1 MELRQ
6 LQQFIAV
13 AEALNFRRA
22 AERLHMAQ
30 PPLSVAIRKLEEEVG
45 ARLFERR
52 PRGVALTAAG
62 DAALGVAHRCLNE
75 AAALRSA
82 AQAAACGESGLLRV
96 GFVGSATYALM
107 PRLLPAFRGRY
118 PQVELVLRESTNLE
132 LLALVDRGELD
143 IGLVRYPTGS
153 ASDLRF
159 EIVEHDVFCAVLP
172 AAHAL
177 SKKKRLTLAMLA
189 REPFIDYAST
199 RVPGLHA
206 IVMLAFQQAGL
217 SPRVSQEATQVQT
230 VISLVQ
236 SGMGVALV
244 PSVSARLAAR
254 DVVFRPVSDL
264 PASAAI
270 ALAMTSRV
278 DGHNAAAQRFRE
290 LALALSSLPQ
300 GQAVNAFISR
310 KRSALPS
317 NPIPGRSGKVT

>member
-13 AEALNFRRA
+13 AQTLNFRRA

-45 ARLFERR
+45 AQLFERQS
-52 PRGVALTAAG
+52 RGVVLTAAG
-62 DAALGVAHRCLNE
+62 AAALGPAQRCL
-75 AAALRSA
+75 ADASALRDA
-82 AQAAACGESGLLRV
+82 AQAAAGGERGLLRV

-107 PRLLPAFRGRY
+107 PRLLPAFRARY
-118 PQVELVLRESTNLE
+118 PHVELILRESTNLE
-132 LLALVDRGELD
+132 LLALVDSEELD

-159 EIVEHDVFCAVLP
+159 EIVERDVFCAVLP
-172 AAHAL
+172 ARHPLA
-177 SKKKRLTLAMLA
+177 KNKRLTLAMLA
-189 REPFIDYAST
+189 SEPFIDYAST

-217 SPRVSQEATQVQT
+217 APQVSQEATQVQT

-244 PSVSARLAAR
+244 PSVSACLAPR
-254 DVVFRPVSDL
+254 DVVFRPVDGL

-270 ALAMTSRV
+270 SLAMTSRV

-290 LALALSSLPQ
+290 LALQTCSRTSNSS
-300 GQAVNAFISR
+300 AAR
-310 KRSALPS
+310 KRNHA
-317 NPIPGRSGKVT
+317 

>member
-1 MELRQ
+1 MEFRQ

-13 AEALNFRRA
+13 AETLNFRRA

-45 ARLFERR
+45 AQLFERQ

-62 DAALGVAHRCLNE
+62 VAALGLAHRCLAD
-75 AAALRSA
+75 AAALRDA
-82 AQAAACGESGLLRV
+82 AQAAAGGERGLLRV

-107 PRLLPAFRGRY
+107 PRLLPAFRARY
-118 PQVELVLRESTNLE
+118 PDVELVLRESANLE
-132 LLALVDRGELD
+132 LLAMVETGEID

-153 ASDLRF
+153 ASALRF
-159 EIVEHDVFCAVLP
+159 EIVERDVFCAVLP
-172 AAHAL
+172 AGHVLA
-177 SKKKRLTLAMLA
+177 KKKRLTLAMLA
-189 REPFIDYAST
+189 REPFVDYAST

-206 IVMLAFQQAGL
+206 MVMLAFQQAGL
-217 SPRVSQEATQVQT
+217 APQVSQEATQVQT

-254 DVVFRPVSDL
+254 DVVFRPVRGL

-270 ALAMTSRV
+270 SLAMASRV

-290 LALALSSLPQ
+290 LAL
-300 GQAVNAFISR
+300 
-310 KRSALPS
+310 
-317 NPIPGRSGKVT
+317 

>member
-1 MELRQ
+1 MDLRQ
-6 LQQFIAV
+6 LQQFITV
-13 AEALNFRRA
+13 AETLNFRRA

-45 ARLFERR
+45 APLFERL

-62 DAALGVAHRCLNE
+62 VAALGLARRCLND
-75 AAALRSA
+75 ANALRDV
-82 AQAAACGESGLLRV
+82 AQAAAGGERGLLRV

-107 PRLLPAFRGRY
+107 PRLLPAFRARY

-132 LLALVDRGELD
+132 LLALVDTGELD

-153 ASDLRF
+153 ASALRF
-159 EIVEHDVFCAVLP
+159 EVVERDVICAVLP
-172 AAHAL
+172 ADHAL
-177 SKKKRLTLAMLA
+177 AKKKRLTLEMLA
-189 REPFIDYAST
+189 REPFVDYAST

-206 IVMLAFQQAGL
+206 MVMLAFQQAGL
-217 SPRVSQEATQVQT
+217 SPQVSQEATQVQT

-254 DVVFRPVSDL
+254 GVVFRPVHGL

-270 ALAMTSRV
+270 ALAMASRV
-278 DGHNAAAQRFRE
+278 DGYNAAAQRFRE
-290 LALALSSLPQ
+290 LALQQP
-300 GQAVNAFISR
+300 N
-310 KRSALPS
+310 
-317 NPIPGRSGKVT
+317 T